1 MITQKTIKSIY
12 RKYRHK
18 PANVDELN
26 IGLLFEKNLENHGIE
41 IKDDTI
47 VIKSVEQLSPFRE
60 IPIERIHAIINFDLH
75 VAIVMHSS
83 IIFLRKD
90 SDTVDIDLKTL
101 KPTLLD
107 YITKGRIL
115 KTD

>member
-12 RKYRHK
+12 RKYSRK

-26 IGLLFEKNLENHGIE
+26 ISLLFEKNLENHGIE

-47 VIKSVEQLSPFRE
+47 VINSVEQLSPFRE
-60 IPIERIHAIINFDLH
+60 IPIERIHAIIGFDLH
-75 VAIVMHSS
+75 VAIVLHSS

-90 SDTVDIDLKTL
+90 SDKVDIDLKIL

-107 YITKGRIL
+107 FITKGRISE
-115 KTD
+115 TE

>member
-12 RKYRHK
+12 RKYRRE

-26 IGLLFEKNLENHGIE
+26 ISLLFEKNLEKHGIE
-41 IKDDTI
+41 IKDDTL
-47 VIKSVEQLSPFRE
+47 VIKSVERVSPFRE
-60 IPIERIHAIINFDLH
+60 IPIERIHAIIGFDHH

-90 SDTVDIDLKTL
+90 SDKVDIDLKRL
-101 KPTLLD
+101 KPTLLE
-107 YITKGRIL
+107 YIKRLFL
-115 KTD
+115 KKE